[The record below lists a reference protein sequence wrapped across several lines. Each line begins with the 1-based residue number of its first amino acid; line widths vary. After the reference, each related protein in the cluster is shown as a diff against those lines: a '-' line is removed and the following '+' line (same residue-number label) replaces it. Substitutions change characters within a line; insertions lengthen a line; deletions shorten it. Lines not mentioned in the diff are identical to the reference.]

1 MPMLNSTL
9 KERLLLYCQNL
20 MEEKVQSLNLT
31 LQQVTESANNETKSS
46 AGDKHET
53 ARAMMQLEQEKLTRQ
68 INEALQV
75 QSELLSLHNHTS
87 SQVTKG
93 SLISTNRGFVYIAA
107 PLGKIEFEKNTF
119 IVISDKSPLAL
130 KFMGLKQ
137 NASIDFNG
145 VNYQLISI
153 Q

>member
-1 MPMLNSTL
+1 MPMPNSTL
-9 KERLLLYCQNL
+9 KERLLLHCQNL
-20 MEEKVQSLNLT
+20 MEEKVQSIKLT
-31 LQQVTESANNETKSS
+31 LQHVTESANNETKSS

-75 QSELLSLHNHTS
+75 QSELLSLQNHTS
-87 SQVTKG
+87 SQVMKG
-93 SLISTNRGFVYIAA
+93 SLISSNRGFVFIAA

-137 NASIDFNG
+137 NASVDFNG
-145 VNYQLISI
+145 MNYQLISV